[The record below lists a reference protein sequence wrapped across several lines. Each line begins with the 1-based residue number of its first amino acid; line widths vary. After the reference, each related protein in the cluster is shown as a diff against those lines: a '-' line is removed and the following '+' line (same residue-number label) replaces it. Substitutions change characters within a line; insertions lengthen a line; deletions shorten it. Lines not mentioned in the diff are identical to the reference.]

1 MRQLTPALSCPLTKC
16 ANFEKF
22 RFALART
29 LRDCSLYTTISQ
41 QTRTTI
47 KQESTLDF
55 ETLLKELTTCDLGD
69 WQAVWE
75 IMRYSPSSTRAI
87 LSTSARGAIEPYP
100 VPMNPESGFS
110 VRPFLAG
117 PRFKFWNEQ
126 SRSQDRREIIV
137 DRSISIDSNV
147 AQYIMTFFFEGEKF
161 DKDPHAEKARAA
173 LKQLASHRAALR
185 TSIDWMLFLME
196 NMPHA
201 PHGERVRQT
210 IAAIHC
216 LDSLWQE
223 AFNLGP
229 AERRGKAENFL
240 AQADLDIAEFH
251 QNPWM
256 LEAPGRAAF
265 KRALLLKSFELKHS
279 CKRPQEMLKG
289 LLDFMLKEL
298 KCYAEFEM
306 RLCWKYFCGEKI
318 AFFDPFKPSSKSW
331 ALEAKAKAMA
341 WDLELRRK
349 LETFAT
355 VARNATPEL
364 YGALGDFFLPLIA
377 STDTRFSK
385 LLEAMPVKL
394 IVFDHEAKRSQ
405 SFLGEELKFS
415 KLLDGVMSEFSKNE
429 LTPVRIRERVIER
442 QLLTESRLVEICAG
456 LEAEI
461 GRVLGGTS

>member
-1 MRQLTPALSCPLTKC
+1 
-16 ANFEKF
+16 
-22 RFALART
+22 
-29 LRDCSLYTTISQ
+29 LYTTIAQ

-47 KQESTLDF
+47 EQESTLDF
-55 ETLLKELTTCDLGD
+55 KTLLRELTTCDLGD

-75 IMRYSPSSTRAI
+75 IMRYAPSSTRAI
-87 LSTSARGAIEPYP
+87 LSTSASGAIEPYP

-110 VRPFLAG
+110 VRPFLVG
-117 PRFKFWNEQ
+117 PRFIFWNERT
-126 SRSQDRREIIV
+126 RSQDRTEIIV

-147 AQYIMTFFFEGEKF
+147 AQYIKTFFFKGEKF
-161 DKDPHAEKARAA
+161 DTDPHAEKARAS
-173 LKQLASHRAALR
+173 LRQLASHRAALR
-185 TSIDWMLFLME
+185 MNIDWMLFLME

-201 PHGERVRQT
+201 PQGEYVRQT
-210 IAAIHC
+210 IAAIRC
-216 LDSLWQE
+216 LDSLWLE
-223 AFNLGP
+223 AFSLGP
-229 AERRGKAENFL
+229 AERRGMAENFL

-251 QNPWM
+251 QNPWV

-279 CKRPQEMLKG
+279 CKKPEEMLEG
-289 LLDFMLKEL
+289 LLDFMLGEL
-298 KCYAEFEM
+298 KCYAEFEL

-331 ALEAKAKAMA
+331 AHDAEAMA

-355 VARNATPEL
+355 VASNATPEL
-364 YGALGDFFLPLIA
+364 SGALGDFFLPLIA

-405 SFLGEELKFS
+405 SFVGEELKFS
-415 KLLDGVMSEFSKNE
+415 KLLNGVMSELSKHE
-429 LTPVRIRERVIER
+429 LTTARIRERAIER
-442 QLLTESRLVEICAG
+442 QLLTESRLVEICTG
-456 LEAEI
+456 LESSIAMILES
-461 GRVLGGTS
+461 TQS